1 MCQQFTS
8 KVQGSIQQINKVINN
23 LWITIKKRLF
33 NAQDTPMLYT
43 CLTRRVHSRQEPFK
57 GLNQRLKGVALGV
70 AGVLVGALCLV
81 STMTLGSQEVPIQKT
96 VSTISLDSYAKMLL
110 THKTY
115 KCFRAL
121 AFRESSWDGTDNSP
135 SFKARNGSHYGF
147 MQGRSIHLKGASAD
161 RQFWWSF
168 RYVAHRYGI
177 TRYDEPNYC
186 GALAHSKK
194 RGWH

>member
-1 MCQQFTS
+1 MVYPLDKLGT
-8 KVQGSIQQINKVINN
+8 
-23 LWITIKKRLF
+23 
-33 NAQDTPMLYT
+33 
-43 CLTRRVHSRQEPFK
+43 LTARA
-57 GLNQRLKGVALGV
+57 LKGAHSEPLKRRARWVAAVIGIS
-70 AGVLVGALCLV
+70 LCFV
-81 STMTLGSQEVPIQKT
+81 STETVGTQEVPIQKT

-135 SFKARNGSHYGF
+135 SFKAVNGSHYGF

-186 GALAHSKK
+186 SALNHSFRK
-194 RGWH
+194 GWH

>member
-1 MCQQFTS
+1 MNLTAMVRSTARALQGLRASPKGAACLIAAAIGISLSIAQPVEVGS
-8 KVQGSIQQINKVINN
+8 K
-23 LWITIKKRLF
+23 
-33 NAQDTPMLYT
+33 
-43 CLTRRVHSRQEPFK
+43 
-57 GLNQRLKGVALGV
+57 
-70 AGVLVGALCLV
+70 
-81 STMTLGSQEVPIQKT
+81 EVPIQKT
-96 VSTISLDSYAKMLL
+96 DSPISLDSYAKQLL

-147 MQGRSIHLKGASAD
+147 MQGRSIHLKGASPD
-161 RQFWWSF
+161 KQFWWSF
-168 RYVAHRYGI
+168 KYVAHKYGF

>member
-1 MCQQFTS
+1 MNLTAMVRS
-8 KVQGSIQQINKVINN
+8 TARALQG
-23 LWITIKKRLF
+23 
-33 NAQDTPMLYT
+33 
-43 CLTRRVHSRQEPFK
+43 LTASPK
-57 GLNQRLKGVALGV
+57 GAACGVAIAIGISLSIATPV
-70 AGVLVGALCLV
+70 DAGRK
-81 STMTLGSQEVPIQKT
+81 EVPIHKT
-96 VSTISLDSYAKMLL
+96 DSPISLDSYAKLLL
-110 THKTY
+110 TQKTY

-147 MQGRSIHLKGASAD
+147 MQGKSKWLKDATAD
-161 RQFWWSF
+161 EQFWWSF
-168 RYVAHRYGI
+168 RYVAIRYGI

>member
-1 MCQQFTS
+1 MVYPLDKHGTLRARAF
-8 KVQGSIQQINKVINN
+8 
-23 LWITIKKRLF
+23 
-33 NAQDTPMLYT
+33 
-43 CLTRRVHSRQEPFK
+43 
-57 GLNQRLKGVALGV
+57 QRLTASRLRLAREVAFVIG
-70 AGVLVGALCLV
+70 GALCLV
-81 STMTLGSQEVPIQKT
+81 ATLTVQAQQVPITKT
-96 VSTISLDSYAKMLL
+96 DSAISLDSYAKLLL

-121 AFRESSWDGTDNSP
+121 AFRESSWDGTDHSD
-135 SFKARNGSHYGF
+135 SFNAVNGSHYGF
-147 MQGRSIHLKGASAD
+147 MQGRSIWLKGATAD

>member
-1 MCQQFTS
+1 MNILDRLGTLTARAL
-8 KVQGSIQQINKVINN
+8 QGLS
-23 LWITIKKRLF
+23 
-33 NAQDTPMLYT
+33 ASP
-43 CLTRRVHSRQEPFK
+43 K
-57 GLNQRLKGVALGV
+57 GLACAVAIAIGISLSIAQPV
-70 AGVLVGALCLV
+70 EV
-81 STMTLGSQEVPIQKT
+81 SSKEMPIQKT
-96 VSTISLDSYAKMLL
+96 VSPISLDSYAKQIL
-110 THKTY
+110 TQKTY

-135 SFKARNGSHYGF
+135 SFDARNGSHYGF
-147 MQGRSIHLKGASAD
+147 MQGRSIYLKGASAD

-168 RYVAHRYGI
+168 KYVAHRYGF

>member
-1 MCQQFTS
+1 
-8 KVQGSIQQINKVINN
+8 
-23 LWITIKKRLF
+23 
-33 NAQDTPMLYT
+33 
-43 CLTRRVHSRQEPFK
+43 
-57 GLNQRLKGVALGV
+57 
-70 AGVLVGALCLV
+70 
-81 STMTLGSQEVPIQKT
+81 MTLGSQEMPIQKT
-96 VSTISLDSYAKMLL
+96 YSPISLDSYAKQIL

-135 SFKARNGSHYGF
+135 SFDARNGSHYGF
-147 MQGRSIHLKGASAD
+147 MQGRSIHLKGASKD
-161 RQFWWSF
+161 KQFWWSF
-168 RYVAHRYGI
+168 KYVAHRYGF

>member
-1 MCQQFTS
+1 MNLTDMVRS
-8 KVQGSIQQINKVINN
+8 TARALQG
-23 LWITIKKRLF
+23 L
-33 NAQDTPMLYT
+33 TP
-43 CLTRRVHSRQEPFK
+43 SPK
-57 GLNQRLKGVALGV
+57 GAAWGVAIAIGIS
-70 AGVLVGALCLV
+70 LCFV
-81 STMTLGSQEVPIQKT
+81 STETVGSQEVPIQKT
-96 VSTISLDSYAKMLL
+96 VSPISLDSYAKMLL
-110 THKTY
+110 TPKTY

>member
-1 MCQQFTS
+1 MFQLFTS
-8 KVQGSIQQINKVINN
+8 KVLDFIQQIRNKTRVLSRTFVNVLCASGTLTARALQGLRASPKGAACLIAAVIGISLSIAEPVDNEA
-23 LWITIKKRLF
+23 IK
-33 NAQDTPMLYT
+33 A
-43 CLTRRVHSRQEPFK
+43 
-57 GLNQRLKGVALGV
+57 
-70 AGVLVGALCLV
+70 
-81 STMTLGSQEVPIQKT
+81 PIK
-96 VSTISLDSYAKMLL
+96 TISLDSYAKQIL

-147 MQGRSIHLKGASAD
+147 MQGRSIHLKDASAD

-168 RYVAHRYGI
+168 KYVAHRYGF